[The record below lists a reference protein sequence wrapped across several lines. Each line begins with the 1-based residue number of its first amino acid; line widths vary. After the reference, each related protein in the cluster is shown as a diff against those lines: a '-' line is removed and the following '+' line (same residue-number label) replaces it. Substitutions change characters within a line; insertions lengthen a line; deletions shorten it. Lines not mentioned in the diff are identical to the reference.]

1 MARKDMV
8 PVDKPAVPETHGGY
22 GDVPTAEYLVPQVI
36 AEEPE
41 WLKLRPAH
49 NPDSTL
55 EHGFYLAML
64 PIRFVCRTI
73 LGLTWNVYWFM
84 AIAGT
89 IGLIIVLLI
98 AR

>member
-1 MARKDMV
+1 MV
-8 PVDKPAVPETHGGY
+8 PIDKPSVPAEYSGY
-22 GDVPTAEYLVPQVI
+22 GDVPPMAYMAPQVI

-55 EHGFYLAML
+55 EHGFSMAMFPVRL
-64 PIRFVCRTI
+64 LCRAI
-73 LGLTWNVYWFM
+73 LGLTWNVYWFL

-89 IGLIIVLLI
+89 IGLIVILLI